1 MIIIL
6 IISSIVS
13 VIVSNMQG
21 ENDYIDSIIII
32 AIVILN
38 AIMGL
43 VQEAKA
49 EKSIE
54 SLKKDDTTNF

>member
-13 VIVSNMQG
+13 AIVSNMQG

-54 SLKKDDTTNF
+54 SLKR

>member
-13 VIVSNMQG
+13 AIVSNMQG

-32 AIVILN
+32 AIVIG
-38 AIMGL
+38 AI
-43 VQEAKA
+43 VWA
-49 EKSIE
+49 
-54 SLKKDDTTNF
+54 